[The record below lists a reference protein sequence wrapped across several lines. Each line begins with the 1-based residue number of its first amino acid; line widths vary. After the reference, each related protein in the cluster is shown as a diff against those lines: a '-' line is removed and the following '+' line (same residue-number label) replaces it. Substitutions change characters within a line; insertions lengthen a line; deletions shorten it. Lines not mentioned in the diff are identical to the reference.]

1 MADKIKVIVIG
12 TGNVAGIAI
21 RCLKGRE
28 DMELVGVWAHEQ
40 TAGHLIGTDSGL
52 LDLDEPNGV
61 IITGDIEELYA
72 LKPDAA
78 VMAINI
84 MDLEKAETI
93 NGEWYANLLS
103 HGINVVSPSVSSLF
117 WPKRNPNRALVEKLE
132 AAAVAGNAS
141 LYMNGQEPGLAENL
155 AMLLATCSNTIK
167 TLTIT
172 EMYNYSS
179 NKNPMEMVPSF
190 GFGLDEDDDCMLAI
204 PEFQHAVWGSTIQ
217 HIADEFGVELEGMT
231 ASYEKRCTDHDIE
244 VGFGTI
250 EAGTVAAVRIRTAGI
265 VNGRE
270 AIVIEHV
277 NRMEQD
283 IAKDWPWTDRVGQ
296 IQVEI
301 EGDPNLQLDQNVGN
315 PAKPEELSYD
325 GYILTAMRIV
335 NAIPYV
341 VAAMPGI
348 RTVQELPMTL
358 PHSAFRSDATY
369 IEGHKICRP

>member
-1 MADKIKVIVIG
+1 MPAQG
-12 TGNVAGIAI
+12 
-21 RCLKGRE
+21 
-28 DMELVGVWAHEQ
+28 
-40 TAGHLIGTDSGL
+40 
-52 LDLDEPNGV
+52 
-61 IITGDIEELYA
+61 
-72 LKPDAA
+72 
-78 VMAINI
+78 
-84 MDLEKAETI
+84 
-93 NGEWYANLLS
+93 
-103 HGINVVSPSVSSLF
+103 
-117 WPKRNPNRALVEKLE
+117 
-132 AAAVAGNAS
+132 
-141 LYMNGQEPGLAENL
+141 
-155 AMLLATCSNTIK
+155 
-167 TLTIT
+167 
-172 EMYNYSS
+172 
-179 NKNPMEMVPSF
+179 
-190 GFGLDEDDDCMLAI
+190 
-204 PEFQHAVWGSTIQ
+204 
-217 HIADEFGVELEGMT
+217 
-231 ASYEKRCTDHDIE
+231 
-244 VGFGTI
+244 
-250 EAGTVAAVRIRTAGI
+250 VRIRTAGI

-296 IQVEI
+296 IHVEI

>member
-28 DMELVGVWAHEQ
+28 DMELVGVWAHAE
-40 TAGHLIGTDSGL
+40 TAGDLIGTDSGL

-61 IITGDIEELYA
+61 LITGDIEELYA

-84 MDLEKAETI
+84 RDMYKADAI
-93 NGEWYANLLS
+93 NAEWYGKLLA
-103 HGINVVSPSVSSLF
+103 HGINVVSPSVSGLF
-117 WPKRNPNRALVEKLE
+117 WPKRYPAPQLVEGLE
-132 AAAVAGNAS
+132 AACAAGNAS
-141 LYMNGQEPGLAENL
+141 LYMNGQEPGYAENQ
-155 AMLLATCSNTIK
+155 AMLLSTCSNTIK
-167 TLTIT
+167 CLTIT
-172 EMYNYSS
+172 EMYNYST
-179 NKNPMEMVPSF
+179 NKNAMEMVPSF
-190 GFGLDEDDDCMLAI
+190 GFGLDEDDDCMLQV
-204 PEFQHAVWGSTIQ
+204 PEIQYAVWGSTIQ

-250 EAGTVAAVRIRTAGI
+250 DAGTVAAVRIRTAGI
-265 VNGRE
+265 VDGRE

-296 IQVEI
+296 IHVEI
-301 EGDPNLQLDQNVGN
+301 EGDPNLQVDMNVGN
-315 PAKPEELSYD
+315 PALPEELSYD
-325 GYILTAMRIV
+325 GYVLTAMRLV

-341 VAAMPGI
+341 VAAKPGI
-348 RTVQELPMTL
+348 RTVQEIPMTL
-358 PHSAFRSDATY
+358 PRSAFRSDATF
-369 IEGHKICRP
+369 IEHKICNS

>member
-1 MADKIKVIVIG
+1 MADKIRVIVIG
-12 TGNVAGIAI
+12 TGNVAGVAI

-28 DMELVGVWAHEQ
+28 DMELVGVWAHAE

-61 IITGDIEELYA
+61 LITGDIEELYA

-84 MDLEKAETI
+84 RDMMKADAI
-93 NGEWYANLLS
+93 NAEWYANLLS
-103 HGINVVSPSVSSLF
+103 HGINVVSPSVSGLF
-117 WPKRNPNRALVEKLE
+117 WPKRYPSQELVAGLE
-132 AAAVAGNAS
+132 AACVAGNAS

-167 TLTIT
+167 TLTIS

-190 GFGLDEDDDCMLAI
+190 GFGLDEDDDCMLQV
-204 PEFQHAVWGSTIQ
+204 PEIQYAVWGSTIQ

-265 VNGRE
+265 VDGRE

-296 IQVEI
+296 IHVEI

-325 GYILTAMRIV
+325 GYILTAMRLV

-341 VAAMPGI
+341 VAAEPGI
-348 RTVQELPMTL
+348 RTVQDLPMTL
-358 PHSAFRSDATY
+358 PRSAFRSDATY
-369 IEGHKICRP
+369 VEGHKICRP